1 MNNLWDQNSLKNR
14 QKNFWNRIPKNN
26 NNNFV
31 SYSSQMS
38 LINNGEDVKVYQ
50 RDEYNDSSKNHYLR
64 EDKSINNNRLNKFI
78 EEIFMS
84 QEVKDFFTTYSDFV
98 TKVTSE
104 PSLDIEALKKSM
116 DEIESS
122 SDVKIPR
129 LLTAA
134 LGLGS
139 ESGEFVEIVKKMILQ
154 GKPASE
160 ENIFHMKRELGD
172 IIWYWTTACASLGL
186 DPYEVI
192 SENQK
197 KLEARYGEKFE
208 VQRSEVRKEGDL

>member
-1 MNNLWDQNSLKNR
+1 MDKEVRKFLS
-14 QKNFWNRIPKNN
+14 
-26 NNNFV
+26 
-31 SYSSQMS
+31 SY
-38 LINNGEDVKVYQ
+38 GE
-50 RDEYNDSSKNHYLR
+50 
-64 EDKSINNNRLNKFI
+64 
-78 EEIFMS
+78 
-84 QEVKDFFTTYSDFV
+84 FV
-98 TKVTSE
+98 TKVTSD
-104 PSLDIEALKKSM
+104 PSIDQSSLDARMKEIDSSSP
-116 DEIESS
+116 IESA
-122 SDVKIPR
+122 R

-139 ESGEFVEIVKKMILQ
+139 ETGEFVEIVKKMFLQ

-160 ENIFHMKRELGD
+160 DNIFHMKRELGD
-172 IIWYWTTACASLGL
+172 IMWYWTTACAALEL